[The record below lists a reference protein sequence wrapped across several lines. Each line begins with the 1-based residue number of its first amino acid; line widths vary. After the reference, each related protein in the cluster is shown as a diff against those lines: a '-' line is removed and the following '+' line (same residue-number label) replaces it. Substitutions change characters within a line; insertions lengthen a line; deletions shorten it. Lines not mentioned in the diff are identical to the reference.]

1 MLNFCRLTRGLS
13 GTTKVVCLSY
23 CTNIC
28 NTNEYSAELGVIM
41 KIKTSITLSKEIVQK
56 IDQLSSFYGNR
67 SALIEKAVS
76 NLIKAEE
83 KRQND
88 LKDLEILNQN
98 AEILND
104 EADDVLSYQ
113 VEL

>member
-1 MLNFCRLTRGLS
+1 
-13 GTTKVVCLSY
+13 
-23 CTNIC
+23 
-28 NTNEYSAELGVIM
+28 M